1 MCRPVHQ
8 SVFSLFL
15 DRFLFCFVLFL
26 VRPVNSSRYWRIG
39 NAFRGGTTAL
49 PLCSA
54 EKDAAAVVVAVVVV
68 VVVVVAVAV
77 AVAVV

>member
-1 MCRPVHQ
+1 M
-8 SVFSLFL
+8 
-15 DRFLFCFVLFL
+15 
-26 VRPVNSSRYWRIG
+26 NSSRYWRIG